1 VRRWSLTKRAH
12 RRTGSPAHRTPAR
25 AFARFCP
32 RRRLAVLCLLPAL
45 AACDSN
51 SLQTPIA
58 RPPFATARSAAAIAQ
73 PGDATGERRASPP
86 AEPDRSRVDRA
97 IATWSRTTERH
108 ARDDGAWTEL
118 GNAFMQ
124 KARETLDAGYYA
136 RAEQAYA
143 RALALAPRNPDA
155 IAGMAWVHGGR
166 HEFAASI
173 EWADKALAID
183 AGNADAHGLIGDA
196 AVELGDYAQAGA
208 HYRAMM
214 DLRPDLGSLSRT
226 AHLLHLT
233 GNARVAIRL
242 MLQAIDSGGPYAE
255 NTAWCRAALARMYL
269 DTGNLVAAEQLA
281 QDALARTPRNPQVLA
296 AAGRVR
302 AARGDVAGAIEAYRQ
317 SAALAPQHDVVV
329 ALGDLYRAQGQ
340 VREAEEQYALVEA
353 IDRLNR
359 QSGVAG
365 DLQAAQF
372 RCEHDRQL
380 ADALRMAESAYAAA
394 GDRPAAQ
401 RYLSQALSLN
411 PNFSPLAAPQAVA
424 LLAQLGTDGGRR
436 AVGAGGGG
444 R

>member
-1 VRRWSLTKRAH
+1 M
-12 RRTGSPAHRTPAR
+12 
-25 AFARFCP
+25 
-32 RRRLAVLCLLPAL
+32 
-45 AACDSN
+45 
-51 SLQTPIA
+51 
-58 RPPFATARSAAAIAQ
+58 
-73 PGDATGERRASPP
+73 PP
-86 AEPDRSRVDRA
+86 ASGGLPLAERTQPLDRAIEPDR
-97 IATWSRTTERH
+97 TERH

-124 KARETLDAGYYA
+124 KARETLDAWYYA

-173 EWADKALAID
+173 EWAGKALAID

-380 ADALRMAESAYAAA
+380 ADALRMAESAYAATPNVAAADALAWCHFKNGRQADAERLIAAALAHHMPNAGLLFHAGAIHAAA